1 MREAGVVGGVG
12 DHDDGG
18 AGGVE
23 VAEEMHHVKAVLAV
37 EVAGGL
43 VAEDELWV
51 GNHGTGH
58 GDALLLTAGELLRIV
73 TRPVNHVHALQHLV
87 DLRLALR
94 LAEPDVAQRQLHVLE
109 DVHVIDEIEALEH
122 EADDTATELQPVAL
136 TQGGDFATVEPVTA
150 RVGGVE
156 ESEDVEQGCFA
167 ASGRARNGY
176 ELALPDLHIHVLQGF
191 RFYRFRA
198 ETFAD
203 VF

>member
-1 MREAGVVGGVG
+1 MRKTRVVGGVG

-18 AGGVE
+18 AGGVQ
-23 VAEEMHHVKAVLAV
+23 VAEEVHDVEAVLTV

-43 VAEDELWV
+43 VAEDELRV
-51 GNHGTGH
+51 GDHGTGD

-73 TRPVNHVHALQHLV
+73 ARPVDHVHALQHLV

-109 DVHVIDEIEALEH
+109 DVHVIDEVEALEH
-122 EADDTATELQPVAL
+122 EADDPATELQTVAL
-136 TQGGDFATVEPVTA
+136 TQSGDFPTVEPVST

-156 ESEDVEQGCFA
+156 ESEDVEQRGLD

-176 ELALPDLHIHVLQGF
+176 
-191 RFYRFRA
+191 
-198 ETFAD
+198 
-203 VF
+203 